1 MLYAF
6 KNIVR
11 RKFRSI
17 LTISSIAIGVFSM
30 TIITIIGDIGK
41 DSINYEMESM
51 GVNGICI
58 SANTDILSNFS
69 NTELELI
76 NNNKYVKEAT
86 PFNSTM
92 TTITIKDTQTNAMV
106 WGVDSNVNMVVN
118 MNLLYGRLITKYD
131 INSTARVCVV
141 DKEFALTTYKRENIV
156 GKNISILLDGVY
168 IDYEIIGVVET
179 GGNILSTVMG
189 DIVPTFIYIPYT
201 TGVGFSQIV
210 AKLNENSL
218 NDNITESTVASMIG
232 GEINYLYGVDN
243 AIRYENLNKQ
253 KENFNIIIDIITMI
267 LTIIGGIS
275 LLVAGLSIMTVM
287 TMTVS
292 ERTKEIGIKK
302 SIGAKNKDILFE
314 FLSEALLLSLFG
326 GIIGAGLGILV
337 CAIAT
342 NFLELNLIVNIYS
355 ILFFIV
361 FSLITSL
368 IFALHPAYKA
378 STLNPV
384 EALRM

>member
-17 LTISSIAIGVFSM
+17 LTVSSIAIGVFSM

-58 SANTDILSNFS
+58 SANTDILPNFS
-69 NTELELI
+69 ITELELI

-92 TTITIKDTQTNAMV
+92 TTINIKNTQTKAMV

-131 INSTARVCVV
+131 INSMSRVCVV

-156 GKNISILLDGVY
+156 GKNISVLLDGVY

-179 GGNILSTVMG
+179 GGNLLSTVMG

-218 NDNITESTVASMIG
+218 NNNITESTVATMIG
-232 GEINYLYGVDN
+232 GEINYLHGVDN

-253 KENFNIIIDIITMI
+253 KENFNIIIEIITMI

-314 FLSEALLLSLFG
+314 FLAEALLLSLFG

-337 CAIAT
+337 CYIGA
-342 NFLELNLIVNIYS
+342 NFFGLNLIVNIYS
-355 ILFFIV
+355 IIFFII